1 MGQGGVTAGRGRAW
15 CGGALGRRTL
25 GQGCPQAGQS
35 ASSRS
40 LVRGACRGG
49 QGTARTPGVL
59 QCGLHVGPGSW
70 VWGCSPSRRGPVSP
84 SACLE
89 PCPALWSRGAG
100 PPPPVSP
107 RPAPQPSA
115 APCAPRSPAGLTP
128 GAAPPCPG
136 VSSYWELSQLPRAL
150 HLPQNQLCPPT
161 TPRANRASS
170 TPTPH
175 HAVPLKQLLRCHE
188 PFVTSDCLPSS
199 VPVNARLPRP
209 RQFTDGSRHHLCWA
223 PGLRLPE
230 SPFQGDFPH
239 PSVPWGVTP
248 PGLQDWGRERGAGRL
263 CWCPQMALTHPGHCP
278 APQAWH
284 LASCDACDPIE
295 LSSWVSRVRAEG
307 TRGTLTVTPSVLRC
321 VPPITAPATRTPPAH
336 SHRPCICQRACKSS
350 CLEGALERWSV
361 VGSDLQAGR
370 SPKIPQGSAPRPG
383 RSGQGKK
390 GKGGVWRMQ
399 AWGVGTLL
407 QAPMEAGPPSRFRPC
422 LSGDSGHGV
431 NN

>member
-1 MGQGGVTAGRGRAW
+1 MTASRPLSLLMPASPG
-15 CGGALGRRTL
+15 
-25 GQGCPQAGQS
+25 P
-35 ASSRS
+35 ASSQM
-40 LVRGACRGG
+40 VPGTVYAGPRGSDSQR
-49 QGTARTPGVL
+49 
-59 QCGLHVGPGSW
+59 
-70 VWGCSPSRRGPVSP
+70 
-84 SACLE
+84 
-89 PCPALWSRGAG
+89 ALSRGIFHI
-100 PPPPVSP
+100 
-107 RPAPQPSA
+107 
-115 APCAPRSPAGLTP
+115 LLYP
-128 GAAPPCPG
+128 G
-136 VSSYWELSQLPRAL
+136 
-150 HLPQNQLCPPT
+150 
-161 TPRANRASS
+161 
-170 TPTPH
+170 
-175 HAVPLKQLLRCHE
+175 
-188 PFVTSDCLPSS
+188 
-199 VPVNARLPRP
+199 
-209 RQFTDGSRHHLCWA
+209 
-223 PGLRLPE
+223 
-230 SPFQGDFPH
+230 
-239 PSVPWGVTP
+239 GVTP

-263 CWCPQMALTHPGHCP
+263 CRCPQMALTHPGHCP

-336 SHRPCICQRACKSS
+336 SHRPCICQRACKSL

-383 RSGQGKK
+383 RSGRGKK
-390 GKGGVWRMQ
+390 GKGGVWRTQ